1 MIAGQDTSASAVLPN
16 ILNGIGAA
24 GAVLGRNTVVDLWKL
39 HTKLNMEENRLGIP
53 KKIPMRY
60 ATEQ

>member
-1 MIAGQDTSASAVLPN
+1 MIAGQDTSASGVLIN

-24 GAVLGRNTVVDLWKL
+24 GAVLGRNTVLDLWNL
-39 HTKLNMEENRLGIP
+39 HTKLNMEEDRLGIP

-60 ATEQ
+60 ATMQ

>member
-1 MIAGQDTSASAVLPN
+1 MLKGQDTYVTGVLPN

-24 GAVLGRNTVVDLWKL
+24 GAVLGRNTVVDLWNL

-60 ATEQ
+60 ATD